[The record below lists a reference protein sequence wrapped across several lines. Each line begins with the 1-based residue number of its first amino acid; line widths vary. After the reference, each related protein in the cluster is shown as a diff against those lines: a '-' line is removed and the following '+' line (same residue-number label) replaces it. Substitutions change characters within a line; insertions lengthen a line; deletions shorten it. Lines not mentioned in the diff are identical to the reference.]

1 MKVLSRSLVAKIT
14 VSAALLIATLICVSV
29 AALAHLNVR
38 QAKGTLAAKALLS
51 GRMVAN
57 GVSGAVWNLSPE
69 ETAAAL
75 EPLRSTDDF
84 AGAVVHG
91 TRGELF
97 FAMPGTGAGALPEG
111 SLLTEIV
118 EI

>member
-1 MKVLSRSLVAKIT
+1 MKVLTRSLVARIT
-14 VSAALLIATLICVSV
+14 VSAALLVAMLICVSV
-29 AALAHLNVR
+29 AMLVHRDVR
-38 QAKGTLAAKALLS
+38 QVKGTLAAKALLS

-69 ETAAAL
+69 ETAVAL
-75 EPLRSTDDF
+75 DPLRSIDDF

-97 FAMPGTGAGALPEG
+97 FAMSGSSAGALPED
-111 SLLTEIV
+111 SLLTE
-118 EI
+118 